1 MLEATIHSPGR
12 FGRTRIGRRLV
23 GVRGVA
29 TCGPDGRGKNS
40 VVLPAHQSGNVLGG
54 KSFADDLN
62 TERGIVRGRVAL
74 LLRSSEIQPLF
85 FDLCTVRSVLIPIEW
100 CIFFTNF
107 YAPVG
112 LRSKFAAKSASSC
125 RLEKHALAVLT
136 ARQMQCT
143 LHKNRWKLKP
153 FE

>member
-1 MLEATIHSPGR
+1 MLEATIHSPSR
-12 FGRTRIGRRLV
+12 FGRTRIGRRFV

-40 VVLPAHQSGNVLGG
+40 VVVPAHRSGNVLGG

-85 FDLCTVRSVLIPIEW
+85 FDLCTVRSVVIPIEW
-100 CIFFTNF
+100 YFLFTNF
-107 YAPVG
+107 CAPVG
-112 LRSKFAAKSASSC
+112 QRFRTSFLPLNASSC
-125 RLEKHALAVLT
+125 RLEKHARISVVLT
-136 ARQMQCT
+136 APIVWYSR
-143 LHKNRWKLKP
+143 
-153 FE
+153 